1 VDRAALDAA
10 VFEDRVEAGRV
21 ALAAGEHARAA
32 AVLRAAL
39 GLWRGPVL
47 ADLADYPFVG
57 AEAARLEDLRL
68 AALEARIDA
77 DLALGGH
84 AGLTGELDRLVSEH
98 PLRERVHAQRILA
111 LYRCGRQADALAA
124 YRRVRELLADELG
137 VDPEEP
143 LQRLHHAV
151 LTHDR
156 ALDWRPATPG
166 AGPPVAAVPG
176 RPAEAVAP
184 GVGTAQPGLAAPP
197 ARVRRGARVAGGR
210 ARASPDAGPWDG
222 AGSGRV
228 GLHRRC
234 GPPVARAPAGA
245 AGEQRRRRR
254 SARRRGGPTRA
265 GGGEPGRG
273 GLRRGSV
280 WAVSTTE
287 GRVCRIDPHSHQRR
301 QTIPVGSAADPTASP
316 SARTRSGWRIA
327 PTAPCP
333 GSTPGPRTWTA
344 RCPSGPDP

>member
-166 AGPPVAAVPG
+166 PPGASSPSCRSATDPTPLSPTTKQCG
-176 RPAEAVAP
+176 SATSTTPPSPESTRAP
-184 GVGTAQPGLAAPP
+184 TE
-197 ARVRRGARVAGGR
+197 
-210 ARASPDAGPWDG
+210 SS
-222 AGSGRV
+222 AGS
-228 GLHRRC
+228 
-234 GPPVARAPAGA
+234 
-245 AGEQRRRRR
+245 R
-254 SARRRGGPTRA
+254 SAA
-265 GGGEPGRG
+265 
-273 GLRRGSV
+273 LRRAWPS
-280 WAVSTTE
+280 
-287 GRVCRIDPHSHQRR
+287 
-301 QTIPVGSAADPTASP
+301 SAP
-316 SARTRSGWRIA
+316 RSGWLRARSPPAVTAAA
-327 PTAPCP
+327 P
-333 GSTPGPRTWTA
+333 
-344 RCPSGPDP
+344 